1 MNKAKEN
8 ITPDYQDDVM
18 KYIYLAL
25 AMRRDAKFA
34 YIISLRLERDAQG
47 RYTFAPKTHIDTFRD
62 ANRAELAYAT
72 MNEIKRFQH
81 NSKWVDTII
90 EPFAEAIKNFNQ
102 SVR

>member
-1 MNKAKEN
+1 MNKTKEN

-25 AMRRDAKFA
+25 AKRTGAEFT
-34 YIISLRLERDAQG
+34 YIYSLRLERDTQG
-47 RYTFAPKTHIDTFRD
+47 RYAFAPKTHVDTFRD

-81 NSKWVDTII
+81 NSPWTNMII
-90 EPFAEAIKNFNQ
+90 QPFTEAIKNFNQ